1 LTSAKK
7 PFGDKQSFNAKTL
20 LLTLPKLF
28 LPMVLFFVGS
38 FFGGEWIGFMT
49 VACTGI
55 VGYFLKNKVFD
66 LIERLY
72 KTEKYKTLKAYQQT
86 T

>member
-1 LTSAKK
+1 
-7 PFGDKQSFNAKTL
+7 
-20 LLTLPKLF
+20 
-28 LPMVLFFVGS
+28 
-38 FFGGEWIGFMT
+38 MT